1 MQEPTINQNE
11 SSMDEDI
18 ELHLK
23 YITQKLEKDDLLEHL
38 VEKKLIKKIEFTIK
52 NPLPIVA
59 SSNKYVTI
67 QNKNIEIEEKDSI
80 IIINNIHIDEEEK
93 I

>member
-1 MQEPTINQNE
+1 MQETTINQNE

-38 VEKKLIKKIEFTIK
+38 MDKKLIKKIEFTIK

-59 SSNKYVTI
+59 RSNKYVTI
-67 QNKNIEIEEKDSI
+67 QNKNIEIEEKDNI
-80 IIINNIHIDEEEK
+80 ININNIHIDKEEK